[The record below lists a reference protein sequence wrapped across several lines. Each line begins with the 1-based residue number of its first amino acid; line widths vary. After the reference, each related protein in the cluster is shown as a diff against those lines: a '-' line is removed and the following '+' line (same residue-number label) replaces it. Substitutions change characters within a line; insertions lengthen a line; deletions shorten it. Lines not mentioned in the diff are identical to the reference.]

1 MAIKVSVSNTN
12 PITVASLRLIIGSV
26 FLFAYYKFK
35 GLKENLSKK
44 ILLFIFLIG
53 LIGSFIPFSLISWSE
68 QYIQSNTAGLL
79 LSVAPIFTLFLSYF
93 FIKEDKF
100 FLRKFISIFI
110 GFLGVIFIFG
120 IDTLVHISSKQSG
133 NFFPKLAI
141 IIAALGYVVSAILAY
156 KVKHINTI
164 TLTTFVT
171 ISAAFISLP
180 FMVISEFNSF
190 SSFNFSSLL
199 SLFYLGLFPTAIAF
213 VLRFHLISIAGPVF
227 LSYVAYL
234 IPIFAIFWGYIFLKE
249 TISQD
254 IIVTFPALIN
264 FIYLLVI
271 FCFDPIQSMT
281 HHKQKSEI
289 LIHVAMIMIICK
301 L

>member
-1 MAIKVSVSNTN
+1 MAIKISVSSTN
-12 PITVASLRLIIGSV
+12 PITVASLRLIIGSI
-26 FLFAYYKFK
+26 FLFTYYKFK
-35 GLKENLSKK
+35 GLKENLSIK

-53 LIGSFIPFSLISWSE
+53 LIGNFIPFSLISWSE
-68 QYIQSNTAGLL
+68 QYIQSNTAGIL

-100 FLRKFISIFI
+100 LLRKFISILI

-120 IDTLVHISSKQSG
+120 FDSLVHISSKQSG

-171 ISAAFISLP
+171 ISAAFISFP
-180 FMVISEFNSF
+180 FMIITEFNSI
-190 SSFNFSSLL
+190 SSFNFHSLL

-213 VLRFHLISIAGPVF
+213 VLRFHLISKAGPVF

-234 IPIFAIFWGYIFLKE
+234 IPVFAILWGYIFLKE
-249 TISQD
+249 TIAQD
-254 IIVTFPALIN
+254 T
-264 FIYLLVI
+264 VI
-271 FCFDPIQSMT
+271 GI
-281 HHKQKSEI
+281 I
-289 LIHVAMIMIICK
+289 LILLGVFLSQRTNVQNSWLKRMLSIIK
-301 L
+301 R

>member
-1 MAIKVSVSNTN
+1 MAIKISVSSTN
-12 PITVASLRLIIGSV
+12 PITVASLRLIIGSI
-26 FLFAYYKFK
+26 FLFTYYKFK
-35 GLKENLSKK
+35 GLKENLSIK

-53 LIGSFIPFSLISWSE
+53 LIGNFIPFSLISWSE

-93 FIKEDKF
+93 FIKEEKF

-120 IDTLVHISSKQSG
+120 FDSLVHISSKQSG

-180 FMVISEFNSF
+180 FMIITEFNSI
-190 SSFNFSSLL
+190 SSFNFHSLL

-213 VLRFHLISIAGPVF
+213 VLRFHLISKAGPVF

-234 IPIFAIFWGYIFLKE
+234 IPVFAIFWGYVFLKE
-249 TISQD
+249 TISQN
-254 IIVTFPALIN
+254 TLIG
-264 FIYLLVI
+264 I
-271 FCFDPIQSMT
+271 
-281 HHKQKSEI
+281 I
-289 LIHVAMIMIICK
+289 LILLGVF
-301 L
+301 LSQRTNVQNN

>member
-1 MAIKVSVSNTN
+1 MAIKISVSSTN
-12 PITVASLRLIIGSV
+12 PITVASLRLIIGAI
-26 FLFAYYKFK
+26 FLFSYYKFK
-35 GLKENLSKK
+35 GLKENLSIKV
-44 ILLFIFLIG
+44 LLFIFLIG
-53 LIGSFIPFSLISWSE
+53 LIGNFIPFALISWSE
-68 QYIQSNTAGLL
+68 QFIQSNTAGLL

-100 FLRKFISIFI
+100 YLRNFISIFI

-120 IDTLVHISSKQSG
+120 FDTLLNVSLKPSG

-141 IIAALGYVVSAILAY
+141 IVAALGYVVSAILAY

-180 FMVISEFNSF
+180 FMIITEFNSF
-190 SSFNFSSLL
+190 SSFNSHSLL
-199 SLFYLGLFPTAIAF
+199 SLFYLGIFPTAIAF
-213 VLRFHLISIAGPVF
+213 VLRFHLISKAGPVF

-234 IPIFAIFWGYIFLKE
+234 IPVFAIFWGYIFLKE

-254 IIVTFPALIN
+254 TLIG
-264 FIYLLVI
+264 I
-271 FCFDPIQSMT
+271 
-281 HHKQKSEI
+281 I
-289 LIHVAMIMIICK
+289 LILIGVFLSQRTNAHNS
-301 L
+301 